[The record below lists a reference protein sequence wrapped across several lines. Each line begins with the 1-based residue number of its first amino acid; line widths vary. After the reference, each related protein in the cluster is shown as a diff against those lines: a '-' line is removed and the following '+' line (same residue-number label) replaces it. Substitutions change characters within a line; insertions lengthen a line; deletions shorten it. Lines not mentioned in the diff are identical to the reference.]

1 MKTRKLRARGPG
13 LFVVGLLLLAHS
25 MGWPQITDQTSVMN
39 GSRTPNASHSPLG
52 SDINEPGSPFPDT
65 SAARR
70 NDERQ
75 RRIVSDTQRLLTLA
89 TQLKAEVAS
98 SGTQTPTPEM
108 LRQMDD
114 IEKLA
119 KSVKDKMRN

>member
-1 MKTRKLRARGPG
+1 MKTWKRRVPWLR
-13 LFVVGLLLLAHS
+13 LSSVGCLVLAS
-25 MGWPQITDQTSVMN
+25 TLGWPQATDQTGILN
-39 GSRTPNASHSPLG
+39 GSRSPNPSHSPLG

-65 SAARR
+65 SATRR

-75 RRIVSDTQRLLTLA
+75 RRIISDTQRLLMLA

-98 SGTQTPTPEM
+98 SGTQTPTPDM
-108 LRQMDD
+108 LRQMDE